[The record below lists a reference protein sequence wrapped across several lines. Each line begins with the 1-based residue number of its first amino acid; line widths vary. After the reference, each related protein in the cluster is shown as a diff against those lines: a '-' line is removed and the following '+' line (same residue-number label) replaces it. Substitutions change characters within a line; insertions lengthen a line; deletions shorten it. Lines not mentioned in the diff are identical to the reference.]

1 MTFDEWWK
9 EKDARFRAAMLKEDM
24 RAVWI
29 AATNAERDRVIKLL
43 PPDYSF
49 DPEQFAKVIRSEE

>member
-24 RAVWI
+24 RDVWI
-29 AATNAERDRVIKLL
+29 AATKAERKRIEALL
-43 PPDYSF
+43 PPGFTLEY
-49 DPEQFAKVIRSEE
+49 PVLWFAIAG